1 MKFSFWVAWRDGET
15 GFTGGL
21 SGGARAF
28 PGLVR
33 ASDDP
38 VARLDEMILAKDFDG
53 AVKVARDGA
62 EAGNVEVQFR
72 LGVFFWHG
80 VGLTQNY
87 LEALRWTTLAALAGH
102 EKAFAARKII
112 LPTVDAPNWP
122 KVLDWCRQRLQK
134 NAEAGFNPALF
145 AMAKSYSPDFGFENP
160 VEEYYWASLAVA
172 IGDNSAR
179 KRRDELTKKLP
190 VTDAAKAQDR
200 AAAWVEKFRSGKPPG

>member
-1 MKFSFWVAWRDGET
+1 MLRWVLVVVFVAGL
-15 GFTGGL
+15 GFL
-21 SGGARAF
+21 PNLA
-28 PGLVR
+28 R

-38 VARLDEMILAKDFDG
+38 VARLDEMILAKDFDN
-53 AVKVARDGA
+53 AVKVAREAA
-62 EAGNVEVQFR
+62 EAGNVEVQ
-72 LGVFFWHG
+72 FWHG

-87 LEALRWTTLAALAGH
+87 LEALRWTTLAALSGH

-122 KVLDWCRQRLQK
+122 KVLDWSRQRLQK
-134 NAEAGFNPALF
+134 NAESGFNPALF

-172 IGDNSAR
+172 IGDTSAR

-190 VTDAAKAQDR
+190 ITDAAKAQDR
-200 AAAWVEKFRSGKPPG
+200 AAAWIEKFRSGKPPG

>member
-1 MKFSFWVAWRDGET
+1 MLRQVLAFVIAAGL
-15 GFTGGL
+15 GL
-21 SGGARAF
+21 SSVA
-28 PGLVR
+28 VR

-38 VARLDEMILAKDFDG
+38 VAQLDTLILAKDFDN
-53 AVKVARDGA
+53 AVKLAREAA

-72 LGVFFWHG
+72 LGLFFWHG

-102 EKAFAARKII
+102 EKAFAARKLM
-112 LPTVDAPNWP
+112 LPSVDAPNWP

-134 NAEAGFNPALF
+134 NAETGFNPALF
-145 AMAKSYSPDFGFENP
+145 AMAKSYSPDFGFENS

-172 IGDNSAR
+172 IGDTAAR
-179 KRRDELTKKLP
+179 KRRDELTKKLA

-200 AAAWVEKFRSGKPPG
+200 AAAWIEKFRSGKPPG

>member
-1 MKFSFWVAWRDGET
+1 MLRRVLLVILVA
-15 GFTGGL
+15 GL
-21 SGGARAF
+21 GLL
-28 PGLVR
+28 PTLVR

-38 VARLDEMILAKDFDG
+38 VARLDQLILAKDFDN
-53 AVKVARDGA
+53 AVKLAREAA

-80 VGLTQNY
+80 VCLTQNY
-87 LEALRWTTLAALAGH
+87 LEALRWTTLAALSGH

-172 IGDNSAR
+172 IGDSSAR
-179 KRRDELTKKLP
+179 KRRDELSKKLP
-190 VTDAAKAQDR
+190 IVDAAKAQDR
-200 AAAWVEKFRSGKPPG
+200 AAAWVQKFRSEKPPG

>member
-1 MKFSFWVAWRDGET
+1 MVRRVFVAV
-15 GFTGGL
+15 FVVCLGL
-21 SGGARAF
+21 LPSLARAT
-28 PGLVR
+28 
-33 ASDDP
+33 DEP
-38 VARLDEMILAKDFDG
+38 VARLDEMILAKDFDN
-53 AVKVARDGA
+53 AVKVAREAA

-200 AAAWVEKFRSGKPPG
+200 AAA